1 SLSRI
6 HEIANLPP
14 EKDGKANGEGQ
25 LEKSDPRGRIEFRDV
40 SLRYGEELPQVVKN
54 VSFTVDS
61 GKKIAI
67 CGRSGSGKSS
77 LILALF
83 RAIDPS
89 LISGKI
95 LLDDIDT
102 QTISLRKLRNSF
114 SLVFQ
119 TPFIWQAPLRHNLDP
134 RHIHTDKDI
143 WLALERVGMSEAVS
157 ALTDKLESVLEDGGS
172 LSSGQR
178 QLLCL
183 ARVLL
188 RRGDVIVLDEA
199 SSSLDTE
206 TDAKIRDVVRTDLRS
221 ATVLTVAHRIETIVE
236 YDTVLV
242 LDGGK
247 VVELGAPAELLAR
260 GGRFA
265 ALAQSQGVVG

>member
-1 SLSRI
+1 
-6 HEIANLPP
+6 
-14 EKDGKANGEGQ
+14 
-25 LEKSDPRGRIEFRDV
+25 
-40 SLRYGEELPQVVKN
+40 VVKN

-119 TPFIWQAPLRHNLDP
+119 TPFIWQAPMRHNLDP
-134 RHIHTDKDI
+134 RHLHTDKDI
-143 WLALERVGMSEAVS
+143 WLALERVGMSDAVS

-183 ARVLL
+183 ARILL

-206 TDAKIRDVVRTDLRS
+206 TDAKIREVVQTDLRS
-221 ATVLTVAHRIETIVE
+221 ATVITVAHRIETIVD

-242 LDGGK
+242 MDSGK
-247 VVELGAPAELLAR
+247 VVEIGAPAELLAR
-260 GGRFA
+260 PGGRFA
-265 ALAQSQGVVG
+265 ALAQSQGFVGN